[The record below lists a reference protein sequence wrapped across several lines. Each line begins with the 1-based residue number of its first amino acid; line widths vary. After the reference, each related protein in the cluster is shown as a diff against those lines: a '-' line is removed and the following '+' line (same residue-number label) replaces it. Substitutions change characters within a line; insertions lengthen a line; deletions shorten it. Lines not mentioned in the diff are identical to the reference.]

1 MASNWQVRFALWVQ
15 KRSLF
20 TPTFAMK
27 MMFRNLID
35 MAVEGF
41 GRLDVAVNNAG
52 TEGTPGPIVNQTEDS
67 YRSVITSA
75 ISAGSLLGALSSSV
89 LGDRLSRKIAIQLGT
104 VLWCIGSILQA
115 TSTGVPMLII
125 GRIIAGLCIGIT
137 SALVPIYQ
145 AEISPR
151 KIRGGLVSVQQFAIG
166 LGLVLQLFIQYG
178 ASYLQR
184 TTYVFRLP
192 WAVQTAPAILLF
204 TGPFCL
210 PRTPRWLARQD
221 RWDEVLQVLA
231 FLRTPDCD
239 INHPLVLAEYKEI
252 EEQIRYER
260 EQELNSYRELFGPKM
275 RKRLF
280 LGMAIQAWSQLGG
293 LIQLLRTLVYASFT
307 YISITVGTI
316 PTILWTDQWGRR
328 SSLLVGAL
336 FGAFWMYII
345 GGLFARFGQP
355 NPLKDQAN
363 TWVIIGHPA
372 AGRTIQASCYLA
384 AATFAMSWGPIEW
397 IYPPEIYP
405 LRIRAKAVWLT
416 TAANWGVNYLLAL
429 AVPSLLRSIQWRL
442 FIIFGSFNIG
452 AFIYAIFRVR
462 ETKQRTLEEMDEVF
476 EHGEPVWR
484 SFTGVDRP
492 DDVERKGPRC
502 LTVVG
507 IPRRWAASAR
517 WPWHPSLSSWH
528 GSEWMSFVRKVRLE
542 KVKPQFPRTWPNIEG
557 VQGELEATGFR
568 ETKLSGMSK
577 ITSHMTRKELER
589 VRDLMVEYIKSKHP
603 VVYPTQALKWGQS

>member
-1 MASNWQVRFALWVQ
+1 MN
-15 KRSLF
+15 
-20 TPTFAMK
+20 P
-27 MMFRNLID
+27 
-35 MAVEGF
+35 E
-41 GRLDVAVNNAG
+41 
-52 TEGTPGPIVNQTEDS
+52 PGNPLGIHQG
-67 YRSVITSA
+67 VITSA

-192 WAVQTAPAILLF
+192 WAVQTAPAILL
-204 TGPFCL
+204 
-210 PRTPRWLARQD
+210 WLARQD

-280 LGMAIQAWSQLGG
+280 LGMAIQA
-293 LIQLLRTLVYASFT
+293 RTLVYASFT
-307 YISITVGTI
+307 YIIFTVGTI

-416 TAANWGVNYLLAL
+416 TASIWGVNYLLAL
-429 AVPSLLRSIQWRL
+429 AGPSLLRSIQWRL

-484 SFTGVDRP
+484 SFTGVRYTGRFDAL
-492 DDVERKGPRC
+492 VQEFERIAPR
-502 LTVVG
+502 
-507 IPRRWAASAR
+507 R

-568 ETKLSGMSK
+568 ETKVGLSTPTCHSK
-577 ITSHMTRKELER
+577 SHGTS
-589 VRDLMVEYIKSKHP
+589 
-603 VVYPTQALKWGQS
+603 

>member
-1 MASNWQVRFALWVQ
+1 MVRLLNVYTISSFVALGGLLYGFEIASM
-15 KRSLF
+15 SDI
-20 TPTFAMK
+20 M
-27 MMFRNLID
+27 
-35 MAVEGF
+35 GF
-41 GRLDVAVNNAG
+41 
-52 TEGTPGPIVNQTEDS
+52 S
-67 YRSVITSA
+67 HYRAYYGNPLGIHQGVITSA
-75 ISAGSLLGALSSSV
+75 ISAGSFFGALSSSL
-89 LGDRLSRKIAIQLGT
+89 LGDRMSRKIAIQLGI

-115 TSTGVPMLII
+115 TSTG
-125 GRIIAGLCIGIT
+125 
-137 SALVPIYQ
+137 

-166 LGLVLQLFIQYG
+166 LGLMLQLFIQYG

-192 WAVQTAPAILLF
+192 WPVQTAPAILLF
-204 TGPFCL
+204 TGLFCF

-231 FLRTPDCD
+231 FLRTPDRN

-252 EEQIRYER
+252 EEQVRFER

-275 RKRLF
+275 HKRLL

-293 LIQLLRTLVYASFT
+293 LIQLLYYIVFILRAANEDPNNPNPRRTLVYASFT
-307 YISITVGTI
+307 YIIFTVATI

-336 FGAFWMYII
+336 FGALWMYLI

-355 NPLKDQAN
+355 NSLKDQAN

-405 LRIRAKAVWLT
+405 LRIRAKAVSLT
-416 TAANWGVNYLLAL
+416 TATNWGVNYLL
-429 AVPSLLRSIQWRL
+429 VPSLLRTIQCFHLRL
-442 FIIFGSFNIG
+442 
-452 AFIYAIFRVR
+452 FRVR

-484 SFTGVDRP
+484 SFTGVRYTGRFDAL
-492 DDVERKGPRC
+492 VQEFER
-502 LTVVG
+502 
-507 IPRRWAASAR
+507 IA
-517 WPWHPSLSSWH
+517 
-528 GSEWMSFVRKVRLE
+528 
-542 KVKPQFPRTWPNIEG
+542 
-557 VQGELEATGFR
+557 
-568 ETKLSGMSK
+568 
-577 ITSHMTRKELER
+577 
-589 VRDLMVEYIKSKHP
+589 
-603 VVYPTQALKWGQS
+603 

>member
-1 MASNWQVRFALWVQ
+1 MVRLLNVYTISSFVALGGLLYGFEIASM
-15 KRSLF
+15 SDI
-20 TPTFAMK
+20 M
-27 MMFRNLID
+27 
-35 MAVEGF
+35 GF
-41 GRLDVAVNNAG
+41 
-52 TEGTPGPIVNQTEDS
+52 S
-67 YRSVITSA
+67 HYRAFYGNPLGIRQGVITGA
-75 ISAGSLLGALSSSV
+75 ISAGSFFGALSSSV
-89 LGDRLSRKIAIQLGT
+89 LGDRLSRKVAIQLGT
-104 VLWCIGSILQA
+104 VLWCIGSMWALLTLFASSHRLTICSLQA

-204 TGPFCL
+204 TGLFCF

-252 EEQIRYER
+252 EEQIRFER

-275 RKRLF
+275 RKRVL

-293 LIQLLRTLVYASFT
+293 LIQLFYYIVFILRAANEDPNNPNPRRTLVDASFT
-307 YISITVGTI
+307 YIIFTVATI

-336 FGAFWMYII
+336 FGAFWMYLI
-345 GGLFARFGQP
+345 GGLFAGFGQP
-355 NPLKDQAN
+355 NPLKGQAN

-405 LRIRAKAVWLT
+405 LRIRAKAVSLT
-416 TAANWGVNYLLAL
+416 TATNWGVNFLLAL
-429 AVPSLLRSIQWRL
+429 AVPSLLRTIQWRL
-442 FIIFGSFNIG
+442 YIIFGSFNIG
-452 AFIYAIFRVR
+452 AFIYALFRVR

-484 SFTGVDRP
+484 SFTGVRYTGRFDAL
-492 DDVERKGPRC
+492 VQEFER
-502 LTVVG
+502 
-507 IPRRWAASAR
+507 IA
-517 WPWHPSLSSWH
+517 
-528 GSEWMSFVRKVRLE
+528 
-542 KVKPQFPRTWPNIEG
+542 
-557 VQGELEATGFR
+557 
-568 ETKLSGMSK
+568 
-577 ITSHMTRKELER
+577 
-589 VRDLMVEYIKSKHP
+589 
-603 VVYPTQALKWGQS
+603 